1 MKRFPLLFLFVFF
14 GFAPAAFS
22 QALSAGIGA
31 DFLRYRDA
39 FLDVR
44 TQYIHH
50 LNPDVEIFV
59 GASFAIT
66 TRKDDDGSTRADFL
80 IPADLGVNFLF
91 PLGETF
97 AWYFGIGATAQTL
110 LPHTETKR
118 FFMGPFANL
127 GIRVGIHTY
136 MEWYLEA
143 RQDLLFGKPDW
154 INTSTRLSTGIVFP
168 L

>member
-1 MKRFPLLFLFVFF
+1 MRRFPLLFLFVFA

-31 DFLRYRDA
+31 DFLEYKRP

-44 TQYIHH
+44 ALYIHH
-50 LNPDVEIFV
+50 LNPDVEVF
-59 GASFAIT
+59 GGGSFAIT
-66 TRKDDDGSTRADFL
+66 TRKDNGTTEADFL
-80 IPADLGVNFLF
+80 IPVDLGVNFMF
-91 PLGETF
+91 PLNKTF
-97 AWYFGIGATAQTL
+97 AWYFGIGATGQFL
-110 LPHTETKR
+110 LPHTDTKR
-118 FFMGPFANL
+118 AFFGPFANL
-127 GIRVGIHTY
+127 GIRVGVHAY

-154 INTSTRLSTGIVFP
+154 INTSTRLSTGILFP

>member
-1 MKRFPLLFLFVFF
+1 MKRFSLLLFLI
-14 GFAPAAFS
+14 FAGLSPSAFS

-31 DFLRYRDA
+31 DFLNYDRPY
-39 FLDVR
+39 LDVR
-44 TQYIHH
+44 AQYIHH
-50 LNPDVEIFV
+50 LNPDVEVFM
-59 GASFAIT
+59 GGSFAIS
-66 TRKDDDGSTRADFL
+66 TRKNNGETQADFL

-91 PLGETF
+91 PLAKTF
-97 AWYFGIGATAQTL
+97 AWYFGIGGTAQFLIPQTD
-110 LPHTETKR
+110 TKR
-118 FFMGPFANL
+118 FYAGPFANL
-127 GIRVGIHTY
+127 GIRVGLHPY